1 MYATFPMPK
10 RGVGKLDECSPMMPA
25 WPNWAADCPKQF
37 GFDGTPAPATGT
49 GARPE
54 YEDEVEE
61 ELARGDSVLVVL
73 GLACGRQETAPV
85 DAETSAD
92 VGQRDGWELFEH
104 VRLFEYLSQLPANL
118 VFERGKSDDAI
129 CNELIEA
136 RREIRECASIHL
148 ISSPEERPQVEVHR
162 AGEQDELAQGDG
174 VDDLFVEALQIA
186 ICLIRDPEQVGELS
200 RIATAR
206 LPRLGQAR
214 RLPRGYEIL
223 RLEQSH
229 PLTAIQPTRRSGES

>member
-1 MYATFPMPK
+1 MLAHDARLAELGSRLAETV
-10 RGVGKLDECSPMMPA
+10 RIRRDA
-25 WPNWAADCPKQF
+25 CPSNGHEGQ
-37 GFDGTPAPATGT
+37 TQSH
-49 GARPE
+49 
-54 YEDEVEE
+54 EDEVEE
-61 ELARGDSVLVVL
+61 ELARGDSVLLVL
-73 GLACGRQETAPV
+73 GLARGRQETAPV
-85 DAETSAD
+85 HPHTFTD

-148 ISSPEERPQVEVHR
+148 VSSPEERPQVEVHR

-223 RLEQSH
+223 RLEHSH
-229 PLTAIQPTRRSGES
+229 P